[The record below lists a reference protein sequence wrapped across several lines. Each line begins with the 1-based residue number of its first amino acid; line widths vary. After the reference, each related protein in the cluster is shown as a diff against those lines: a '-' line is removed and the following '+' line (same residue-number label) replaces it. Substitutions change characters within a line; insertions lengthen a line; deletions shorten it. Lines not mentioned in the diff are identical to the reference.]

1 LSSQRAVFF
10 SLPQYN
16 GRALQTGWAMSEDDD
31 ALGDLIEI
39 CSAPNAGDALF
50 RALVRAARE
59 RADNARATAFLKG
72 SAQRAG
78 GLAPATQGLVS
89 RFLLEMDE
97 AEGALGWAAS
107 SEPVVAI
114 ERVRALIAL
123 GRTAEAIAT
132 YRPLIQ
138 ADPSLRDPRIDQR
151 LGALQGQARGATVV
165 DLRGNPLDAASAP
178 PAFAPLAVRA
188 AITFADIGGLDDVKA
203 QITRKIILPFSKPG
217 VFQRFRK
224 KAGGGVLM
232 YGPPGCGK
240 TMLARGAAG
249 ECGAAFINV
258 EIPDILDMYI
268 GESEKRLAAIFR
280 EARQK
285 APAVLFFDEIEAI
298 AARRRFGETSNG
310 AAVVSTFLTEMD
322 GFASVNEG
330 VLVLAAT
337 NVPWAIDSAFRR
349 HGRFDRFIFVPP
361 PDEAAR
367 VEILRR
373 LLAGRPQDEAL
384 DLAAIARRT
393 PGFSGAD
400 LESLVEEATDM
411 AIDASLDGDIAPI
424 EQQHF
429 AEGLKVVK
437 ATTIDWLTSARNYA
451 KYANQGGM
459 YDDVIA
465 FLEQH
470 AH

>member
-1 LSSQRAVFF
+1 MK
-10 SLPQYN
+10 N
-16 GRALQTGWAMSEDDD
+16 DDD
-31 ALGDLIEI
+31 AMGDLIEL
-39 CSAPNAGDALF
+39 CSAPNAGDAMF
-50 RALVRAARE
+50 RSLVRVARE
-59 RADNARATAFLKG
+59 EADISRATAFLQ
-72 SAQRAG
+72 SAVDRASD
-78 GLAPATQGLVS
+78 LAPATQALVS
-89 RFLLEMDE
+89 RFLLEADN
-97 AEGALGWAAS
+97 AQSALDWAAS
-107 SEPVVAI
+107 DDPSVSI

-123 GRTAEAIAT
+123 GRAADALAA
-132 YRPLIQ
+132 YRPLLA
-138 ADPSLRDPRIDQR
+138 ADPGLRDARIDQR
-151 LGALQGQARGATVV
+151 LAAACGQTRGATVV
-165 DLRGNPLDAASAP
+165 DLKGNPLDQGVEP
-178 PAFAPLAVRA
+178 PAFAPLAVRST
-188 AITFADIGGLDDVKA
+188 ITFADIGGLDDVKA
-203 QITRKIILPFSKPG
+203 QIARKIILPFKKPG

-240 TMLARGAAG
+240 TMLARGTAG

-258 EIPDILDMYI
+258 EIPDVLDMYI

-285 APAVLFFDEIEAI
+285 APAVLFFDEIEAL

-310 AAVVSTFLTEMD
+310 AAVVSTFLAELD
-322 GFASVNEG
+322 GFSSANDG

-367 VEILRR
+367 LDILRR
-373 LLAGRPQDEAL
+373 LLDGRPQDRAL
-384 DLAAIARRT
+384 DLATLARRT

-424 EQQHF
+424 QQAHF
-429 AEGLKVVK
+429 IEGLKVVK

-451 KYANQGGM
+451 KYANQGGL

-465 FLEQH
+465 FLGQH
-470 AH
+470 AR